1 MTPQEQAAIT
11 KAVRQYVASPEAGPA
26 RFDGLS
32 QVISGALVK
41 SGVTDLES
49 RSGHR
54 ALLAAWLQESTMWDL
69 IVFRQDSPVLA
80 VTYISSRA
88 NSDRGDVDRQ
98 TDRALGVARD
108 TQLAQLHGILPSDLR
123 RAHVHVHE
131 LAVAPDKAS
140 SEGTSGLSEAV
151 TTSQRMRDSD
161 LYDLVWVIG
170 VTRDPL
176 GFCEPADA
184 VAWDRFA
191 ADLCSGI
198 A

>member
-1 MTPQEQAAIT
+1 MTPQERAAIT
-11 KAVRQYVASPEAGPA
+11 RAVRQYVASPEAGPA
-26 RFDGLS
+26 RFDGFNQL
-32 QVISGALVK
+32 ISDALMK

-49 RSGHR
+49 RAGHR
-54 ALLAAWLQESTMWDL
+54 ALLTAWLQESTTWDL
-69 IVFRQDSPVLA
+69 IVFRRESPILA
-80 VTYISSRA
+80 VTYVSSMA

-98 TDRALGVARD
+98 TDRTLGVARD
-108 TQLAQLHGILPSDLR
+108 TQLAQLHGILPSRLR

-131 LAVAPDKAS
+131 LAVTPDKAGPQVS
-140 SEGTSGLSEAV
+140 SGLSEAV

-176 GFCEPADA
+176 GFCEPAD
-184 VAWDRFA
+184 VLAWDRFA
-191 ADLCSGI
+191 ADLRSSI